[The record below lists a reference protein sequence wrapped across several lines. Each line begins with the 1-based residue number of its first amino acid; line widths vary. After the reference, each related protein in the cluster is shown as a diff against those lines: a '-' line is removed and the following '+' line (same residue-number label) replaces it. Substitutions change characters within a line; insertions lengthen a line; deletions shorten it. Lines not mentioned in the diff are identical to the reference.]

1 MNLPQVELS
10 NYLIV
15 LRIEDQRNAEERVAE
30 SQERQNDVGR
40 EISEGAKAFLFPLQY
55 LGLF

>member
-1 MNLPQVELS
+1 MNLPQVERF

-15 LRIEDQRNAEERVAE
+15 PRIEDQRNAEETVAE
-30 SQERQNDVGR
+30 SQEQQNDVGR
-40 EISEGAKAFLFPLQY
+40 EIHKSSKVFLFSLQY

>member
-1 MNLPQVELS
+1 MNLPLVELF

-15 LRIEDQRNAEERVAE
+15 PRIEDQRNAEETVAE
-30 SQERQNDVGR
+30 SQEQQNDVGR
-40 EISEGAKAFLFPLQY
+40 EIHKSSKAFLFSLQY